1 MCRDDCPDGVM
12 IVKCIVAYDGS
23 PYCGWQVQSGSETIQ
38 ETIEKALKKMHKR
51 DITIVGSGRT
61 DTGVHALGQVFHFE
75 TELNLTPFHWCA
87 AINRLLPKSIRIQ
100 DAMVMPDGFHA
111 RFDVVSKRYD
121 YYVTSD
127 ADNPFIQN
135 YMGKER
141 RQLDIKAMQEC
152 AAVFVG
158 THDFTSFTSNKIH
171 ADKSRVRTITR
182 VDVETMD
189 KGLRMIFEGDGFL
202 RYQVRM
208 MAQTLI
214 EAGLHHEDKGSILKM
229 LEAKDKHACH
239 YKAAACGLYLVRVNY
254 EED

>member
-1 MCRDDCPDGVM
+1 M

-23 PYCGWQVQSGSETIQ
+23 PYCGWQVQAGSSTIQ

-51 DITIVGSGRT
+51 DVSIVGSGRT

-111 RFDVVSKRYD
+111 RFDVISKRYD

-127 ADNPFIQN
+127 VDNPFIQN

-141 RQLDIKAMQEC
+141 RQLDIKAMQES
-152 AAVFVG
+152 AEIFVG

-171 ADKSRVRTITR
+171 AKKSRVRTVTR
-182 VDVETMD
+182 VEVEPMD

-214 EAGLHHEDKGSILKM
+214 EAGLHHEDKVSILKM

-239 YKAAACGLYLVRVNY
+239 YKAAACGLYLVKVNY
-254 EED
+254 EEE

>member
-1 MCRDDCPDGVM
+1 M

-23 PYCGWQVQSGSETIQ
+23 PYCGWQVQPGSSTIQ

-51 DITIVGSGRT
+51 DVTIVGSGRT

-100 DAMVMPDGFHA
+100 DAMVMPDDFHA

-127 ADNPFIQN
+127 VDNPFIQN
-135 YMGKER
+135 YMWKER
-141 RQLDIKAMQEC
+141 RSLDIEAMQEC
-152 AAVFVG
+152 AAIFVG

-171 ADKSRVRTITR
+171 AEKSRVRTITR
-182 VDVETMD
+182 VDVEVIE

-214 EAGLHHEDKGSILKM
+214 EAGLHHENKESILKM

-239 YKAAACGLYLVRVNY
+239 YKAAANGLYLVKVNY
-254 EED
+254 EEE